1 MKTLDSFYMV
11 CLQRLRLNTLCTT
24 SYTGTKR
31 GDSHMILDIY
41 NGYVDSVC
49 YWLQHGLSMHAE
61 AQDARPRAAYA
72 AGTR

>member
-1 MKTLDSFYMV
+1 
-11 CLQRLRLNTLCTT
+11 
-24 SYTGTKR
+24 
-31 GDSHMILDIY
+31 MILDIY

>member
-1 MKTLDSFYMV
+1 MNTV
-11 CLQRLRLNTLCTT
+11 CLQRLRLNILFTIL
-24 SYTGTKR
+24 YTGAER
-31 GDSHMILDIY
+31 GDSHMILDKY

-61 AQDARPRAAYA
+61 AQDARPCVAYA